1 MRSLRARLAFALFL
15 LLTCVGVAAVAAA
28 YLVVE
33 SEPDDLLDD
42 QLRQI
47 AMFVG
52 DEARPLP
59 PPDPPIEAHDA
70 VLIVI
75 RDGSGKIIRRSDDSV
90 DLPPATETGF
100 SDVVANGEGWRTY
113 AIVTAD
119 RVIQAAQREETRD
132 ELANEAAFH
141 AVAPIV
147 LLIPLSWIVLGVL
160 VTRLFRPLDALTEE
174 LRVAPAER
182 NRPLSTDGLPSE
194 VAPLVEQVN
203 GLLSRQNE
211 LLELRKRFVSDAAHQ
226 LRTPLTALQ
235 LQVSNLARAPGSYA
249 VAAEVSEIRRGIRRM
264 TRLTS
269 QLLDLAR
276 AEAPDDPAAVH
287 ATDLSLA
294 LRRVIET
301 VLPLANERGVDLGV
315 VSDVIAKVG
324 CREQDLT
331 ASLMNVIDNAVRYTP
346 TGGRVDVASAFAGIG
361 VEVTVRDTGPGVE
374 HGDLD
379 RVFERFAR
387 VGGAVDN
394 GAADGGAGLGLAIV
408 RAAAARSGME
418 VRLENASAPRGLRV
432 TIAMPLAD
440 RVRDGKS
447 VARPRGARRPRADD
461 ERHSRQNQR

>member
-1 MRSLRARLAFALFL
+1 MRSLRARLAFAIFL

-28 YLVVE
+28 FLVVE
-33 SEPDDLLDD
+33 SEPDELLDD

-59 PPDPPIEAHDA
+59 PPDPPIEADDA
-70 VLIVI
+70 ILIVI
-75 RDGSGKIIRRSDDSV
+75 RDGAGKIIRQSDASV
-90 DLPPATETGF
+90 DLPPASKTGF
-100 SDVVANGEGWRTY
+100 SDVVVKGEGWRSY

-119 RVIQAAQREETRD
+119 RVIQAAQREQTRD
-132 ELANEAAFH
+132 ELANEAAIQ
-141 AVAPIV
+141 AVAPIAI
-147 LLIPLSWIVLGVL
+147 LIPLSWIVLGVL
-160 VTRLFRPLDALTEE
+160 VTRLFRPLDELTEE

-182 NRPLSTDGLPSE
+182 HRPLATDGLPSE

-203 GLLSRQNE
+203 GLLARQNE

-235 LQVSNLARAPGSYA
+235 LQVTNLARAPGAHA
-249 VAAEVSEIRRGIRRM
+249 VAAEVAEIRRGISRM

-276 AEAPDDPAAVH
+276 AEAPDDPDAAH
-287 ATDLSLA
+287 ATDLSAA

-301 VLPLANERGVDLGV
+301 VLPLADEHGVDLGV
-315 VSDVIAKVG
+315 VSDVRAKVR

-346 TGGRVDVASAFAGIG
+346 AGGKVDVASAFAEDG
-361 VEVTVRDTGPGVE
+361 VEVSVRDTGPGVE
-374 HGDLD
+374 TDEID

-387 VGGAVDN
+387 AGR
-394 GAADGGAGLGLAIV
+394 AADGGAGLGLAIV
-408 RAAAARSGME
+408 RAAAERSGMG
-418 VRLENASAPRGLRV
+418 VRLENACDPRGLRV
-432 TIAMPLAD
+432 TITMPIAG
-440 RVRDGKS
+440 RTEG
-447 VARPRGARRPRADD
+447 
-461 ERHSRQNQR
+461 